1 MSCIGGVGLGW
12 SSVIHVLTACE
23 MIETRCFV
31 HPSDYLKG
39 WMRLHEDNSGTQG
52 SHSLVW
58 PKSQLEPE
66 RHSVHGEQ
74 SSLRFQGKGTTDG
87 THSALLHL
95 MPASYRFRGSQEPS
109 LPHGDYRLRQAYP
122 KMVLMN

>member
-1 MSCIGGVGLGW
+1 
-12 SSVIHVLTACE
+12 
-23 MIETRCFV
+23 
-31 HPSDYLKG
+31 
-39 WMRLHEDNSGTQG
+39 MRLYEDNGGTQG

-66 RHSVHGEQ
+66 CHSVHGKQ
-74 SSLRFQGKGTTDG
+74 SSLCFQGKGTTDG

-95 MPASYRFRGSQEPS
+95 MLASYHFQGSQEPS
-109 LPHGDYRLRQAYP
+109 LPHGDYCLCQAYP